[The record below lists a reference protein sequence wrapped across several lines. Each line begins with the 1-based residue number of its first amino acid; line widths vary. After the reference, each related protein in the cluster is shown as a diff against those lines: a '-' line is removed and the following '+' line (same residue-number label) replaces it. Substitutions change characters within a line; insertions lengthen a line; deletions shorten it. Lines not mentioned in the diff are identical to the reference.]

1 MTEPGTA
8 PPNSEVCG
16 LGIRIRAEPAADRG
30 TRPAADRGTS
40 SGGTRHGGTSYGNTN
55 FWQRRLWLLQACGF
69 ALLIAGIAAISGM
82 SMRSSQADAW
92 VAHTLETRR
101 ASGALFGFLQ
111 DAEANVR
118 AYLLVDDPAMIAR
131 YQAARDAL
139 PAAEERLRVLTQDN
153 PVQIARLDALAPLI
167 VQRLVILSAAIA
179 RVGAG
184 DRQGLAQQMHA
195 RSGTALMAQIRARL
209 EDFDQAEA
217 DLLGKRET
225 LARQASRQVLL
236 GTSGALSLALMLG
249 GFTTMLSRRQTR
261 ALRDANAQLAGTVS
275 DRTNALRE
283 SERRFHQVFHDS
295 PIGLTIA
302 TADTRRIVAANPA
315 FCRMFGYTEAELMQR
330 TGRSLTHPDDIGI
343 EVPVTTDPRAVWLP
357 AEKRYITKPGAVLF
371 ARSSVVPLALP
382 GEREPLILGTTED
395 ITREKEIEAALRDSE
410 TRMRL
415 AVEAAGL
422 GTYEQDLRQ
431 RMVRFDARAAAL
443 TADTIRADVQ
453 LGFEGPELTAWRK
466 LIHPDDAAAR
476 AKAEAALLNGHSD
489 MATSDYRV
497 RQRDGMWLWVSAVGT
512 IAERDPHSDQVLRVL
527 TVVQDVTQRKET
539 EIELRHAHRM
549 EAVGQLTGGVA
560 HDFNNLLGAILGHT
574 EFLLDLLSERTEE
587 RQLATEILDCA
598 LNGAAM
604 TQRLLAFARRQP
616 LQPAVIDLNEYVPV
630 HVSLLQRTLGE
641 TVTVEV
647 VLAPGLWLTLAD
659 PSQIVDVLLN
669 LAINARDA
677 MPHGGT
683 LTISTANAVLDAAYC
698 AHHRE
703 ATPGEYVVLS
713 VRDTGTGMPP
723 EVLARAMEP
732 FFTTKPLGKGSGL
745 GLSTIYGFARQSG
758 GYLSIESKEGEGT
771 TVRLYLPHTLAGR
784 TVPAAPKLRM
794 PPLPRGEESILVVD
808 DNDGM
813 RATAARNLAALGYQV
828 RLAADGP
835 SALALLQA
843 NEHFDLL
850 FTDVVMPNGLSG
862 YQLAEAARAL
872 QPGLSVL
879 FTTGFAA
886 EDDGETAVMDPDA
899 LRKPYRRRELAERV
913 RAVLDT

>member
-8 PPNSEVCG
+8 SPETTAPSLDCG
-16 LGIRIRAEPAADRG
+16 RPEAPTNHAGRG
-30 TRPAADRGTS
+30 WPS
-40 SGGTRHGGTSYGNTN
+40 HV
-55 FWQRRLWLLQACGF
+55 LLLQACGF
-69 ALLIAGIAAISGM
+69 VLLIAGLAMIMAM
-82 SMRSSQADAW
+82 SMRSGEADAW

-101 ASGALFGFLQ
+101 ATGTLFSILQ
-111 DAEANVR
+111 DAEASVR
-118 AYLLVDDPAMIAR
+118 AYLLINDPTLIVR
-131 YQAARDAL
+131 YDAARQAI
-139 PAAEERLRVLTQDN
+139 PAAETRLRALAVDSAAQT
-153 PVQIARLDALAPLI
+153 ARLDALAPLI
-167 VQRLVILSAAIA
+167 EQRLAVLTSALV
-179 RVGAG
+179 RVRTG
-184 DRQGLAQQMHA
+184 DQQGLSQQMRLRDGA
-195 RSGTALMAQIRARL
+195 TLMADIRARL
-209 EDFDQAEA
+209 AAFDQAEA
-217 DLLGKRET
+217 DLLSTREAV
-225 LARQASRQVLL
+225 ARHARTQVLA
-236 GTSGALSLALMLG
+236 GSSGALSLALLLG
-249 GFTTMLSRRQTR
+249 GFTTLLSRRQTR
-261 ALRDANAQLAGTVS
+261 AMHDANAQLLGAVS
-275 DRTNALRE
+275 DRTNALRD
-283 SERRFHQVFHDS
+283 SETRFQQVFHDS

-302 TADTRRIVAANPA
+302 TAETRRIVAANPA
-315 FCRMFGYTEAELMQR
+315 LCHMFGYTEAELFGR
-330 TGRSLTHPDDIGI
+330 TPHDLTHPDDLDIA
-343 EVPVTTDPRAVWLP
+343 VPVTADPRSNTRP
-357 AEKRYITKPGAVLF
+357 TEKRYITKSGAVLF

-395 ITREKEIEAALRDSE
+395 VTHEKEIEAALRDSE

-422 GTYEQDLRQ
+422 GMYEQDMR
-431 RMVRFDARAAAL
+431 RGVVRFDARAAAL
-443 TADTIRADVQ
+443 TADTVPADVQ
-453 LGFEGPELTAWRK
+453 LDFDSPQLAAWK
-466 LIHPDDAAAR
+466 ALIHPDDAAAR
-476 AKAEAALLNGHSD
+476 SAAEGALLDGSSD
-489 MATSDYRV
+489 MATSEYRV
-497 RQRDGMWLWVSAVGT
+497 RSPDANWSWVSAFGT
-512 IAERDPHSDQVLRVL
+512 IAERDRQTDRVLRVL
-527 TVVQDVTQRKET
+527 TVVQDVTQRRET

-574 EFLLDLLSERTEE
+574 EFLLDLLADRTEE

-630 HVSLLQRTLGE
+630 QVSLLQRTLGE
-641 TVTVEV
+641 TVTVDV

-677 MPHGGT
+677 MPHGGK
-683 LTISTANAVLDAAYC
+683 LTIETANAILDAAYC

-713 VRDTGTGMPP
+713 VTDTGTGMPP

-758 GYLSIESKEGEGT
+758 GYLSIDSAVGEGT
-771 TVRLYLPHTLAGR
+771 TVRLYLPHTLADR
-784 TVPAAPKLRM
+784 AAPVPPKVRM
-794 PPLPRGEESILVVD
+794 PPLPRGNESILVVD

-813 RATAARNLAALGYQV
+813 RATAARNLAALGYRV

-835 SALALLQA
+835 AALAILRA
-843 NEHFDLL
+843 DEHFDLL

-862 YQLAEAARAL
+862 YQLADAARAL
-872 QPGLSVL
+872 QPDLPVL

-886 EDDGETAVMDPDA
+886 EDDGETGVMDPDA

-913 RAVLDT
+913 RAMLDG